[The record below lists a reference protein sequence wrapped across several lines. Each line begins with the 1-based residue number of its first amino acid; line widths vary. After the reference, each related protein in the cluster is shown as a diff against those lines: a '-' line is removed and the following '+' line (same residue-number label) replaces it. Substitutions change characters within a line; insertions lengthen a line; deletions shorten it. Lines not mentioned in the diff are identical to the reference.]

1 MAAANHRTGGS
12 ERSDAV
18 SEELEY
24 KEAQDYSK
32 SDLVVTLAKYRQL
45 ERGIATLTAERDA
58 LKAEQESTLKILKDG
73 TAVHINMLRGTIA
86 TPTKEQLLHVIGDQ
100 RLCTAQSELSAS
112 QQEAERL
119 REELAIM
126 TEDRDSETRWAK
138 KYFDDW
144 QAAIA
149 ALVAIREH
157 GKGNSV
163 WASSKESK
171 MAEDALSETP
181 APVRTDTER
190 RFPMQYGPS
199 IPWSFAELLYV
210 GYSACYGDKQSLEGL
225 AQRGGFG
232 WSEIEH
238 FWGSK
243 SFRAA
248 IDAEIERTKGA

>member
-1 MAAANHRTGGS
+1 MNITDQSSKVLSEIDDQLKQRDTVSDTPRT
-12 ERSDAV
+12 DA
-18 SEELEY
+18 ETFINEG
-24 KEAQDYSK
+24 DY
-32 SDLVVTLAKYRQL
+32 VTGDFARQL
-45 ERGIATLTAERDA
+45 ERELAAVAAERDA

-163 WASSKESK
+163 WAASKESK
-171 MAEDALSETP
+171 MADAAISSAP
-181 APVRTDTER
+181 APVRTDAER
-190 RFPMQYGPS
+190 LNHCDTMIDLEAGFYVLRFPVTES
-199 IPWSFAELLYV
+199 CTIRE
-210 GYSACYGDKQSLEGL
+210 
-225 AQRGGFG
+225 
-232 WSEIEH
+232 
-238 FWGSK
+238 
-243 SFRAA
+243 A